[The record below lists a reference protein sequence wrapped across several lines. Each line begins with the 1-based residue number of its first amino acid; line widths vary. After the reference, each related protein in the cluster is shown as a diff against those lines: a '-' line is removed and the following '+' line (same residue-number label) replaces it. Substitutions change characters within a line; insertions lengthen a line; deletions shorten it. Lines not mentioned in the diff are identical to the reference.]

1 MITGM
6 GSFSFGEFAGE
17 RMKLGLLLHDPE
29 EEQDC
34 FSDNTHNYHYID
46 VKGIQKVYLGRYNRT
61 DGRVV
66 RGASL
71 AILSKSKSPKL
82 DTEMKAELDSTMSAM
97 RALVQTT
104 EDSEPDE
111 QMLAEG
117 NKAGNSRV
125 QRAIDALV
133 TQTKNIEKAVSGLDL
148 KSIAFERLDSLDN
161 PKAVFQ

>member
-1 MITGM
+1 M
-6 GSFSFGEFAGE
+6 SW
-17 RMKLGLLLHDPE
+17 K
-29 EEQDC
+29 
-34 FSDNTHNYHYID
+34 SD
-46 VKGIQKVYLGRYNRT
+46 
-61 DGRVV
+61 
-66 RGASL
+66 
-71 AILSKSKSPKL
+71 
-82 DTEMKAELDSTMSAM
+82 AESG
-97 RALVQTT
+97 ALVLAAVDRRAYGETS
-104 EDSEPDE
+104 D